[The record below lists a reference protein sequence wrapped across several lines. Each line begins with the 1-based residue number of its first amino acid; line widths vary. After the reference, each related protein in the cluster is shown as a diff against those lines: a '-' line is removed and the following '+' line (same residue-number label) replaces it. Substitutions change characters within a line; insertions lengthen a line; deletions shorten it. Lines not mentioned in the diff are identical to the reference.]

1 LLYGLPRSFSDTPI
15 YPEGSSYLIMS
26 AAISSI
32 LYALSYARITISGHE
47 PWRKETLIRIMD
59 ISQTGGAEERIAGL
73 EKRMRDIDA
82 LVNGLM
88 AELLDMKA
96 VSTTMT
102 RQNEER
108 NRQDLTRASAAP
120 RIAYPESSGSSAP
133 VSDTLSSSGGTIIRQ
148 RTAHQPEVPAAPAE
162 PQMVRIMQTD
172 GTMKMEAR
180 YGDNRIDS
188 SLGYGRNNKGAAA
201 RTKQNPL
208 IYAADKDDKADSK
221 K

>member
-1 LLYGLPRSFSDTPI
+1 MDFSQD
-15 YPEGSSYLIMS
+15 
-26 AAISSI
+26 
-32 LYALSYARITISGHE
+32 
-47 PWRKETLIRIMD
+47 
-59 ISQTGGAEERIAGL
+59 GGADERIAGL
-73 EKRMRDIDA
+73 EKRMRDMDA

-108 NRQDLTRASAAP
+108 NRQELTRASAAP
-120 RIAYPESSGSSAP
+120 RLAYQESSGSPAP
-133 VSDTLSSSGGTIIRQ
+133 VSDITSSSGSTIVRP
-148 RTAHQPEVPAAPAE
+148 RTAHQPEVPTAPAE

-188 SLGYGRNNKGAAA
+188 SVGYGRNKKGSAAQ
-201 RTKQNPL
+201 TKQNPL